1 VAIWNMPRRL
11 RWGGVL
17 LRGLYLINS
26 LSLSANYQFMSTILK
41 KKSSKKNISRKFN
54 QAINRK
60 GVDTTKYCGVI
71 KLSYDALT
79 IQKELRNEWE

>member
-1 VAIWNMPRRL
+1 
-11 RWGGVL
+11 
-17 LRGLYLINS
+17 
-26 LSLSANYQFMSTILK
+26 MSTILK

-71 KLSYDALT
+71 KLSDDALT

>member
-1 VAIWNMPRRL
+1 MRL
-11 RWGGVL
+11 PLGGAL
-17 LRGLYLINS
+17 PQGLYLINS
-26 LSLSANYQFMSTILK
+26 LSLLANYQFMSTILK
-41 KKSSKKNISRKFN
+41 KKSSKKNISKKFN

-71 KLSYDALT
+71 KLSDDALA